1 LDPQAAKH
9 STPED
14 NPVINGNRA
23 SIKSLFKSECESRK
37 TVIIT
42 KCLCEPCPI
51 FYTDTISGS
60 IFIKCRDPR
69 HTFNGDVRDRNGR

>member
-1 LDPQAAKH
+1 MDPQAAKH

-14 NPVINGNRA
+14 DLVSTDNKIG
-23 SIKSLFKSECESRK
+23 IKSISKTERESRK
-37 TVIIT
+37 AVVIT

-60 IFIKCRDPR
+60 IFIECRDPR
-69 HTFNGDVRDRNGR
+69 HTCIGDAIDKN